1 MLVPDTIIKSYI
13 VTEKAANLTAN
24 INQYTFKVAAN
35 ANRIEVARA
44 IEKLFNVAVTR
55 VNILN
60 VKPKQKSDR
69 SRRGKPGTKSG
80 FKKAIVSLKDGDNI
94 EIV

>member
-13 VTEKAANLTAN
+13 VTEKAANLSAN
-24 INQYTFKVAAN
+24 LNQYTFEVSSS
-35 ANRIEVARA
+35 ANRIEVARS
-44 IEKLFNVAVTR
+44 IEKLFNVGVTR

-60 VKPKQKSDR
+60 KKPKAKMDR
-69 SRRGKPGTKSG
+69 SRRGKMGTMSG
-80 FKKAIVSLKDGDNI
+80 YKKAIVSLKAGDTI

>member
-1 MLVPDTIIKSYI
+1 MLVPDIIIKSCI
-13 VTEKAANLTAN
+13 VTEKAANQSAN
-24 INQYTFKVAAN
+24 LNQYTFEVSSS

-44 IEKLFNVAVTR
+44 IEKLFKVGVTR

-60 VKPKQKSDR
+60 KKPKAKMDR
-69 SRRGKPGTKSG
+69 SSRGKMGTKSG
-80 FKKAIVSLKDGDNI
+80 YKKAIVSLKSGDTI